1 MKKKRTLPTRY
12 ARLLALVCCVMLL
25 GQMLLACTKP
35 LSGRPSSF
43 ATQTPFEKW
52 GQQTAT
58 ETGLPSEVPQ
68 ATPVPWPTFAEPNRV
83 SVTSV
88 PRAAER
94 LALDDD
100 TKVWL
105 LLGSEGET
113 SKPGRTNAIHLVL
126 INERLSKASVVS
138 VPGNLFVYLPG
149 HNMQRINSAY
159 ALGGVSLLRDT
170 LAYNFGLRPDYT
182 IIAHAEA
189 FQWFVDDLGGV
200 EISVLFPIRDA
211 CGGLPS
217 GLHRMNGEKL
227 LCYVS
232 YISDGDEVNRTRR
245 QQQALQVLFTKL
257 VQEGRLA
264 DLAVMYVSYQ
274 DKIIT
279 DISLPDFVDRIP
291 MALLLGDSQRV
302 SYFIIGWESAS
313 LWELPDHTQTK
324 VLLPDLQTM
333 ANIFGQALELINE
346 AAPLNEIVL
355 TYEWQL
361 TEVVNATQTRQA
373 LDPMQTPLPV
383 QRSATP
389 TPSRTPRPTATP
401 RHPYP

>member
-1 MKKKRTLPTRY
+1 
-12 ARLLALVCCVMLL
+12 
-25 GQMLLACTKP
+25 
-35 LSGRPSSF
+35 
-43 ATQTPFEKW
+43 
-52 GQQTAT
+52 
-58 ETGLPSEVPQ
+58 
-68 ATPVPWPTFAEPNRV
+68 
-83 SVTSV
+83 
-88 PRAAER
+88 
-94 LALDDD
+94 
-100 TKVWL
+100 
-105 LLGSEGET
+105 
-113 SKPGRTNAIHLVL
+113 
-126 INERLSKASVVS
+126 
-138 VPGNLFVYLPG
+138 
-149 HNMQRINSAY
+149 
-159 ALGGVSLLRDT
+159 
-170 LAYNFGLRPDYT
+170 
-182 IIAHAEA
+182 
-189 FQWFVDDLGGV
+189 
-200 EISVLFPIRDA
+200 
-211 CGGLPS
+211 
-217 GLHRMNGEKL
+217 MNGEKL

-291 MALLLGDSQRV
+291 MALRLGDSQRV